1 MGNPAS
7 AGTVCSSR
15 SADAPPRVILPLCPF
30 PPIGWWRA
38 ALSDGAVL
46 DAGEHYQKRSF
57 RNRLVLMAS
66 NGVQTLTMPVERRG
80 GVPRPQ
86 DEVALAPG
94 SDSSKLWRAVI
105 TAYGSAPFFEEMAP
119 ELEALF
125 LDGPET
131 LGAWNR
137 KSLVWASGW
146 LGISVPK
153 EDATASQDLLDHEA
167 NLMEWCDSGAG
178 SAGWPHIWDDRRL
191 DIPYHRLSCLDVLL
205 HCGPEAR
212 GWINPLPPSGSPH
225 RG

>member
-1 MGNPAS
+1 MESPAS
-7 AGTVCSSR
+7 AGTACSSLF
-15 SADAPPRVILPLCPF
+15 ADAPPRVTLPLCPF

>member
-1 MGNPAS
+1 MESPAS
-7 AGTVCSSR
+7 AGTACLSR
-15 SADAPPRVILPLCPF
+15 FVDSVRVILPLCPF

-125 LDGPET
+125 LDGPDT

-212 GWINPLPPSGSPH
+212 GWVNPRPPSGSPR

>member
-1 MGNPAS
+1 MESPAS
-7 AGTVCSSR
+7 AGTACSSR
-15 SADAPPRVILPLCPF
+15 FADAPSRVTLPLCPF

-212 GWINPLPPSGSPH
+212 GWITPLPPSGSPH